1 MPDMKTKTNRKF
13 KDSVFTLLFSEKSN
27 LLELYNAIGNTN
39 YGKDTDIRITTLDDA
54 LFMEQINDISFV
66 IEGKLVVLIEHQ
78 STINPNMPIR
88 MLLYIARTYEKIVDK
103 SGLYSTKR
111 MSIPKPEF
119 IVLYN
124 GIEECPDKQVLRLS
138 DMFSE
143 PLVEE
148 IANLELYVNIYNIN
162 EGRNEE
168 LAKRSEKLKGYEI
181 FVSLV
186 REHLKSMGR
195 DSAIRSAVSEC
206 IRGDVLKDF
215 FSEHGS
221 EVENML
227 LSEWNLDDALA
238 VRYEE
243 GIDSGIDIGVT
254 RTAKNML
261 EDGLDPVRVARIT
274 KLSEK
279 QIMELRQA

>member
-1 MPDMKTKTNRKF
+1 MTEIKTNRKF

-39 YGKDTDIRITTLDDA
+39 YGSDTDIRITTLDDA

-78 STINPNMPIR
+78 STLNPNMPIR

-103 SGLYSTKR
+103 SGLYSTKK

-124 GIEECPDKQVLRLS
+124 GTEECPDKQVLKLS

-143 PLVEE
+143 PLVGE
-148 IANLELYVNIYNIN
+148 IANLELYVSVYNIN
-162 EGRNEE
+162 KGRNEE
-168 LAKRSEKLKGYEI
+168 FAKRSEKLKGYEF
-181 FVSLV
+181 FVFLV

-195 DSAIRSAVSEC
+195 DSAIKRAVSEC
-206 IRGDVLKDF
+206 IRGGVLKDF
-215 FSEHGS
+215 FAEHGS

-227 LSEWNLDDALA
+227 LSEWNLDDAKEVWQREAREDEREELFALWESGVSLA
-238 VRYEE
+238 E
-243 GIDSGIDIGVT
+243 
-254 RTAKNML
+254 AK
-261 EDGLDPVRVARIT
+261 
-274 KLSEK
+274 
-279 QIMELRQA
+279 ELIRERK

>member
-1 MPDMKTKTNRKF
+1 MTETKTNRKF
-13 KDSVFTLLFSEKSN
+13 KDSVFTLLFSEKNN

-39 YGKDTDIRITTLDDA
+39 YGSDTDIRITTLDDA

-78 STINPNMPIR
+78 STINPNMPMR

-103 SGLYSTKR
+103 NGLYSTK
-111 MSIPKPEF
+111 MLSIPKPEF

-124 GIEECPDKQVLRLS
+124 GAEECPDKQVMKLS
-138 DMFSE
+138 DMFVE
-143 PLVEE
+143 PLDEGL
-148 IANLELYVNIYNIN
+148 ASLELEVNVYNIN
-162 EGRNEE
+162 KGRNEA
-168 LAKRSEKLKGYEI
+168 LARRSEKLKGYEF

-195 DSAIRSAVSEC
+195 DLAIKRAVSEC
-206 IRGDVLKDF
+206 IKGDVLKDF

-238 VRYEE
+238 VAREE
-243 GIDSGIDIGVT
+243 AKEEDRREILDLIRKGYSLADIERFLV
-254 RTAKNML
+254 A
-261 EDGLDPVRVARIT
+261 DG
-274 KLSEK
+274 
-279 QIMELRQA
+279 